1 MKNKNYLFIFS
12 LLILG
17 SLTFLAC
24 SDEFLNTPPQGALDG
39 AVLSTS
45 KVGVDATVISA
56 YKSLIGWTGN
66 WNENA
71 WGTAPSNWT
80 FNSASDEHYKGSEPG
95 DGDETLQ
102 FQLYQWGPENPNL
115 RSKFAATYEGI
126 ARANAAI
133 RTATTFG
140 EANTADKEFA
150 DQKIGEAVFL
160 RGYFH
165 FEGYKVWK
173 NIPYYFE
180 TDFDFKKPNDQPVL
194 PLIIADFEKAVNLL
208 PDTRA
213 QVGRTDK
220 MVATAYLGK
229 AKLYAKDYA
238 GALAAFNTV
247 ISSGR
252 FSLVDCFYD
261 NFSVAG
267 DNNAESIF
275 AVQTSVNDGDG
286 DGFNSNFGER
296 LAQPH
301 GDSNWGCCGFK
312 NPSHDLA
319 FSYIVDANGLPVP
332 VTGSTVLARIN
343 AGSTTPL
350 DPRIDWT
357 MGRTGI
363 NYLNWGPHS
372 DTWIRGQGYAGW
384 YSPKKNIN
392 AKGDAN
398 LDGSWSGAQ
407 LTALNVELMRYSDLL
422 LMAAECE
429 VEVGSLEKAREYVN
443 AIRKRA
449 GNCAQAPT
457 GSSNIATTI
466 NDPAITNA
474 VYRVGEYT
482 NAWTNK
488 DAARDAVRLERKLE
502 LALEGHRIFDLQR
515 WGNMKEVLNAYVARE
530 KGVVTVM
537 SNASPVE
544 DKHVAFPLPDSE
556 IARSGGNIK
565 QNSGY

>member
-1 MKNKNYLFIFS
+1 MKKLSLKLLYASVTIGLFTIV
-12 LLILG
+12 
-17 SLTFLAC
+17 AC

-39 AVLSTS
+39 SVLSTS
-45 KVGVDATVISA
+45 KAGVDATVISA

-66 WNENA
+66 WNEQA

-80 FNSASDEHYKGSEPG
+80 FNAASDEHYKGSEPG
-95 DGDETLQ
+95 DFDEALL
-102 FQLYQWGPENPNL
+102 FQLYQWGPGNPTI

-126 ARANAAI
+126 SRSNAAI

-140 EANTADKEFA
+140 SANAAEKAFA
-150 DQKIGEAVFL
+150 DQLVAEATFL

-165 FEGYKVWK
+165 FEAYKVWK
-173 NIPYYFE
+173 NIPYYLE
-180 TDFDFKKPNDQPVL
+180 KDADFQKANDKPVL
-194 PLIIADFEKAVNLL
+194 PLIIADFEKSVAGL
-208 PDTRA
+208 PDKRSQA
-213 QVGRTDK
+213 GRTDK

-229 AKLYAKDYA
+229 AKLYAKDYS

-247 ISSGR
+247 INSGR
-252 FSLVDCFYD
+252 FKLADCFYD

-267 DNNAESIF
+267 DNNSESIF
-275 AVQTSVNDGDG
+275 AVQTSVNDGDN

-319 FSYIVDANGLPVP
+319 YSYKVDNNGLPIP
-332 VTGSTVLARIN
+332 VTSATTLSRIV
-343 AGSTTPL
+343 AGAPDAL

-357 MGRTGI
+357 MGRTGV
-363 NYLNWGPHS
+363 NYLNWGNHS

-398 LDGSWSGAQ
+398 LNGSWAGAQ

-429 VEVGSLEKAREYVN
+429 VEVGSLEKARGYVN
-443 AIRKRA
+443 QIRKRA
-449 GNCAQAPT
+449 GNCAQSSV
-457 GSSNIATTI
+457 GSASIAVPI
-466 NDPAITNA
+466 NDASIKHAN
-474 VYRVGEYT
+474 YKIGEYT
-482 NAWTNK
+482 AAWSNK
-488 DAARDAVRLERKLE
+488 DAAREAVRLERKLE

-515 WGNMKEVLNAYVARE
+515 WGNYKEVLNAYIARE
-530 KGVVTVM
+530 KKVVTIM
-537 SNASPVE
+537 NNASPVE
-544 DKHVAFPLPDSE
+544 DKHIAYPLPETE
-556 IARSGGNIK
+556 IARSGGKLK
-565 QNSGY
+565 QNTGY

>member
-12 LLILG
+12 LIIAG

-24 SDEFLNTPPQGALDG
+24 SDDFLNTPPQGALDG

-45 KVGVDATVISA
+45 KAGVDATVISA

-66 WNENA
+66 WNEQA
-71 WGTAPSNWT
+71 WGTAPSNWV
-80 FNSASDEHYKGSEPG
+80 FNVASDEHYKGSEPG

-102 FQLYQWGPENPNL
+102 FQLYQWGPGNPNL

-140 EANTADKEFA
+140 ETNAADKVFA
-150 DQKIGEAVFL
+150 DQKVGEGLFL
-160 RGYFH
+160 RAFFH
-165 FEGYKVWK
+165 FEAYKVWK
-173 NIPYYFE
+173 NIPYYLE
-180 TDFDFKKPNDQPVL
+180 NDTDFKKPNDQPVL
-194 PLIIADFEKAVNLL
+194 PLIIADLDKAISLL

-213 QVGRTDK
+213 QIGRTDK
-220 MVATAYLGK
+220 IVATAYLGK
-229 AKLYAKDYA
+229 AKLYAKDYT

-247 ISSGR
+247 IGSGR

-267 DNNAESIF
+267 DNNAESIL
-275 AVQTSVNDGDG
+275 AVQTSVNDGAADG
-286 DGFNSNFGER
+286 DNSNFGER

-319 FSYIVDANGLPVP
+319 FSYKVDDNGLPVV
-332 VTGSTVLARIN
+332 VTGSTVLARIPV
-343 AGSTTPL
+343 GSSTPL

-449 GNCAQAPT
+449 GNCAQAPV
-457 GSSNIATTI
+457 GSSTI
-466 NDPAITNA
+466 STSISDPAITQA
-474 VYRVGEYT
+474 VYKVGEYT
-482 NAWTNK
+482 TAWSNK

-515 WGNMKEVLNAYVARE
+515 WGNMKEVLNAYIARE
-530 KGVVTVM
+530 KGVVSVM

-544 DKHVAFPLPDSE
+544 DKHVAFPIPDSE
-556 IARSGGNIK
+556 IARSGGNLK